1 MGVNERNV
9 EVNILYGIVCID
21 QQYKK
26 MPSIKY
32 FLWNIQNNARQLL
45 TFIVKLCRYPG
56 WVQVI
61 DGCRSEEL

>member
-1 MGVNERNV
+1 
-9 EVNILYGIVCID
+9 
-21 QQYKK
+21 

-32 FLWNIQNNARQLL
+32 FLWNIQNNARRLL
-45 TFIVKLCRYPG
+45 TFIVQLFRYPG